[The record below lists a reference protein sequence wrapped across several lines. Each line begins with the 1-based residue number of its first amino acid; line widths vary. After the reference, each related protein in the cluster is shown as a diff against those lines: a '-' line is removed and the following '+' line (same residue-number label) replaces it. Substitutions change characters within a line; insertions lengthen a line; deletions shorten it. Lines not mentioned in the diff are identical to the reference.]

1 MFEEKNH
8 EDKIILF
15 LGFITELKGVFDIP
29 DIAKKIIER
38 NRNVKFVLAGS
49 GEIEK
54 LQAIVEEKGI
64 SQYFSFPGWVKK
76 ERKEKLLQEADLF
89 FLPSYTEGMPM
100 SILEAMGY
108 GLPIVAT
115 NVGGIPQLV
124 ENGKNGYMVEP
135 GKIDDFAKV
144 ILELTGND
152 ELIYRMGKE
161 SIEKAYEKYSLEKHL
176 EKVCKLY
183 EKAMDE

>member
-1 MFEEKNH
+1 MKRKNH
-8 EDKIILF
+8 QDKIILF

-54 LQAIVEEKGI
+54 LQAIIEEKGV
-64 SQYFSFPGWVKK
+64 SQYFSFPGWVKNEK
-76 ERKEKLLQEADLF
+76 KEKLLQEADLF
-89 FLPSYTEGMPM
+89 ILPSYTEGMPM

-135 GKIDDFAKV
+135 GNIDDFAKV
-144 ILELTGND
+144 ILELIGND
-152 ELIYRMGKE
+152 ELIYCMGKE